1 MSTYKVELFANFGN
15 ITNNAGATVGD
26 VTNDGTFTNN
36 GTAGAI
42 TNNNGGTVSNF
53 GITTTV
59 DNSGTF
65 TNNAAGTTGD
75 WTNSGT
81 ITNSGTMGNGTNSGN
96 YTNSGTVGT
105 INNSGTFTMNNGTAS
120 DITNSGTLTYN
131 RGTINSVNNSGTYNV
146 VGGGNTIALNGYTQT
161 SSGTTIIN
169 LTPNGVQKFNISG
182 PATLAGTLS
191 LNTAVGPYSY
201 SRLPIIAASSVAG
214 KYDILS
220 LSHDYLSPLGYELAY
235 TNNSVTLDITPS
247 SVATQQGINVVA
259 SDLKTIDSIV
269 SSQVGS
275 AVGSDCPSTGENGGC
290 VSVSYGINK
299 TGTGSLQSGG
309 ITVTTNITD
318 NFRIGAFA
326 DQSTDPK
333 TDTVTYKSSAPV
345 IGATVGYNNGEG
357 LDITASAAVGSGQY
371 TITRPVITYAESGKG
386 TASVNSQAYQVKTA
400 YTIPIIDDISLTPYA
415 GIRYTNLSVGG
426 YTETNA
432 IYPLNVAS
440 YNQTSTDIIAGST
453 LSIAITDE
461 LTATLSAGI
470 TQNISSNS
478 GKIAGASDI
487 VNEKTFNTPLGSSN
501 STSFGLGAGLS
512 YQVAPDQH
520 INLNVGWQQKSLT
533 NPDITGAGLSYSI
546 AF

>member
-1 MSTYKVELFANFGN
+1 MT
-15 ITNNAGATVGD
+15 D
-26 VTNDGTFTNN
+26 VTNTGTFDNTVSGTINSLTNS
-36 GTAGAI
+36 GTA
-42 TNNNGGTVSNF
+42 TNEGT
-53 GITTTV
+53 ITTTV
-59 DNSGTF
+59 TNTSGTF
-65 TNNAAGTTGD
+65 TNSGTTGD

-81 ITNSGTMGNGTNSGN
+81 ITNNGTMSNGTNSGT

-105 INNSGTFTMNNGTAS
+105 VNNSGIFTMNSGTAS

-131 RGTINSVNNSGTYNV
+131 SGIVNSVSNSGTYNV
-146 VGGGNTIALNGYTQT
+146 SGAANTVALNGYTQT
-161 SSGTTIIN
+161 VSGTTVIK
-169 LTPNGVQKFNISG
+169 LAPSGVQKFNING

-201 SRLPIIAASSVAG
+201 SRLPIIAASSVVG

-235 TNNSVTLDITPS
+235 TDTSVNLHITPS
-247 SVATQQGINVVA
+247 SVATQQGLNAVA

-269 SSQVGS
+269 SSQVGG

-290 VSVSYGINK
+290 VSMSYGINK
-299 TGTGSLQSGG
+299 TGTGSLQNGG

-371 TITRPVITYAESGKG
+371 TITRPTIAYAENGKG
-386 TASVNSQAYQVKTA
+386 ISAVNSQAYQLKAA
-400 YTIPIIDDISLTPYA
+400 YTIPLMTDVTLTPYA
-415 GIRYTNLSVGG
+415 GLRYTNLNVGG
-426 YTETNA
+426 YNETNA
-432 IYPLNVAS
+432 VYPLSVVAYS
-440 YNQTSTDIIAGST
+440 QKSTDVIAGST
-453 LSIAITDE
+453 LSVVLTDE
-461 LTATLSAGI
+461 LTASLSAGI
-470 TQNISSNS
+470 TQNISATPGSIS
-478 GKIAGASDI
+478 GTSDI
-487 VNEKTFNTPLGSSN
+487 VNLKTISTPLASSN
-501 STSFGLGAGLS
+501 ATSLGLGAGLS
-512 YQVAPDQH
+512 YQVAPGQH

-533 NPDITGAGLSYSI
+533 SPDVTGVGISYSI
-546 AF
+546 SF